1 MSKRESNKRLI
12 LIINRIRRGNA
23 SFNEVCKYLKEY
35 SDFDDADY
43 NISQRTFQRDLIDI
57 RSIYNIDIQYNR
69 SSKTYYIEEEDETG
83 VYDRIFEA
91 VDTINALN
99 VTESVSKYIDFEKRK
114 PKGTEHLYGIIHA
127 LKNTIELQ
135 FMYQKF
141 WDASPSLRKFQPF
154 ALKDFN
160 NRWYVI
166 GKDLKDNRIKT
177 FSLDRISLLQFTDI
191 RYKVPADFNIQRF
204 FEFSFGIINPDDLV
218 PEEIILSFD
227 AHQGKYIKTLPIHH
241 SQKVLIDTDKEL
253 QISLFLSPTYDF
265 KMEVLSY
272 GNRVKVLSPTSF
284 VEEIKAELKETLQFY
299 SE

>member
-1 MSKRESNKRLI
+1 
-12 LIINRIRRGNA
+12 
-23 SFNEVCKYLKEY
+23 
-35 SDFDDADY
+35 
-43 NISQRTFQRDLIDI
+43 
-57 RSIYNIDIQYNR
+57 
-69 SSKTYYIEEEDETG
+69 

-99 VTESVSKYIDFEKRK
+99 VTESISKYIDFEKRK

-127 LKNTIELQ
+127 LKNAIELQ

-241 SQKVLIDTDKEL
+241 SQKVLIDTENEL

-272 GNRVKVLSPTSF
+272 GNRVKVLSPQTF
-284 VEEIKAELKETLQFY
+284 VEEIKAELNETLQFY

>member
-191 RYKVPADFNIQRF
+191 RYKVPTDFNIQRF

-218 PEEIILSFD
+218 PEEIVLSFD